1 MESNQPIE
9 DVCQENEPDKEGVG
23 QSQMEESSSGHTA
36 QTTAAQ
42 NIRQS
47 KKEFDQEMKKQ
58 KPGDSDSQRSLGK
71 FLSSEKNT

>member
-42 NIRQS
+42 NLKQS
-47 KKEFDQEMKKQ
+47 KKEFEQQERKNQ
-58 KPGDSDSQRSLGK
+58 KPGDSDSQRALGK
-71 FLSSEKNT
+71 IFS

>member
-23 QSQMEESSSGHTA
+23 QSQMEESSTGHAA

-42 NIRQS
+42 NIKQS
-47 KKEFDQEMKKQ
+47 KKQSEEQERKNE
-58 KPGDSDSQRSLGK
+58 KPGESDSQRALGNI
-71 FLSSEKNT
+71 LSS